1 MVETTT
7 PNNVA
12 AAAATPPGPDA
23 DAHKQVVQNKETKK
37 IVRLLTVV
45 AYMMS
50 VSMAA
55 LMLSAYYIF
64 LWNPKEHRPGPLRLV
79 DPCPECYATLDQ
91 GTCSWD
97 R

>member
-12 AAAATPPGPDA
+12 AAAPGPEA
-23 DAHKQVVQNKETKK
+23 EVNKQVVQNKETKK

-79 DPCPECYATLDQ
+79 DPCPECYVTPDDQ
-91 GTCSWD
+91 GM
-97 R
+97 